1 MIIENQPF
9 KVKKTYEEVADY
21 LQHQIL
27 SGVYKAGER
36 LPSIRELAETLGV
49 GQSTVREA
57 ISSLKT
63 IGLLT
68 MRQGEG
74 TFVTRTEPQEVL
86 ASFEHIRPMSLNDTI
101 ALLEVRKIIET
112 GMVRLAAERRTDED
126 MAKIEEALAQMTEAV
141 RTGDR
146 WEQADWNFHYALAV
160 SSHNPVLESIMQN
173 LADTISKSLKTS
185 REKLFHKPGSA
196 ERLLIEHRE
205 IGKAVKQQNPQKAE
219 EAMLLHLRGVEK
231 EMLT

>member
-1 MIIENQPF
+1 MRIETPQF

-21 LQHQIL
+21 LKRQIL
-27 SGVYKAGER
+27 SGIYKPGDR
-36 LPSIRELAETLGV
+36 LPSIRELGEKLGV

-63 IGLLT
+63 MGLVT

-74 TFVTRTEPQEVL
+74 TFVTRYEPEQVL
-86 ASFEHIRPMSLNDTI
+86 ASFEQIRPMSIDDTI

-112 GMVRLAAERRTDED
+112 GIVRLAAERRSAED
-126 MAKIEEALAQMTEAV
+126 LAKISQALEEMVEAV
-141 RTGDR
+141 RTGEL
-146 WEQADWNFHYALAV
+146 WEQADWHFHYALAV
-160 SSHNPVLESIMQN
+160 SSHNPVLESIMQT

-185 REKLFHKPGSA
+185 REKLFKKQGSA
-196 ERLLIEHRE
+196 ERLLAEHQE
-205 IGKAVKQQNPQKAE
+205 IYLAIVKQDPQKAD
-219 EAMLLHLRGVEK
+219 EAMLHHLRGVEQ